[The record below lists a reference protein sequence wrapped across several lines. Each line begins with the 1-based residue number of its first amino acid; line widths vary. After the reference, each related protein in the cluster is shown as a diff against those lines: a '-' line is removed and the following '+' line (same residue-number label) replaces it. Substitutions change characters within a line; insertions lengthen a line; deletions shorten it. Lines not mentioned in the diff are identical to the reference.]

1 MLSWLQSNPCS
12 VHIHFLTANLYVLA
26 HVWNHFPWSAM
37 PSQNSWCLA
46 TKILAVSEIF
56 QTRTCSG
63 RTLWNNN
70 GAWPVKTTQTSADI
84 QTKKKDSSR
93 SKLECHVKIF
103 DQLCCQIL
111 NVHMGERQNFVNP
124 QNPDLDMQFTSDKNF
139 VCSEPVPKTCCSW
152 NIANYFRTLLPIG
165 PPSHS
170 SSYKQNLVFERTG
183 FVFFLKNWCF
193 PRANF

>member
-1 MLSWLQSNPCS
+1 M
-12 VHIHFLTANLYVLA
+12 
-26 HVWNHFPWSAM
+26 
-37 PSQNSWCLA
+37 
-46 TKILAVSEIF
+46 
-56 QTRTCSG
+56 
-63 RTLWNNN
+63 
-70 GAWPVKTTQTSADI
+70 
-84 QTKKKDSSR
+84 
-93 SKLECHVKIF
+93 KIF

-170 SSYKQNLVFERTG
+170 SSYKFFVTNRTW
-183 FVFFLKNWCF
+183 FLSALDLFFLKNWCF
-193 PRANF
+193 PRANFKFQNQYFKQHKNLREPNITKYAGVGRNRLE

>member
-1 MLSWLQSNPCS
+1 MAPGLSKRPKLQ
-12 VHIHFLTANLYVLA
+12 
-26 HVWNHFPWSAM
+26 
-37 PSQNSWCLA
+37 
-46 TKILAVSEIF
+46 
-56 QTRTCSG
+56 QTDK
-63 RTLWNNN
+63 L
-70 GAWPVKTTQTSADI
+70 
-84 QTKKKDSSR
+84 KKKDSSR

-152 NIANYFRTLLPIG
+152 NIANYFRALLPIG

-170 SSYKQNLVFERTG
+170 SSYRFIVANRTW
-183 FVFFLKNWCF
+183 FLSALDLFFFLKNWCF
-193 PRANF
+193 SRVNL